1 MVSLITDTSLVT
13 AVALFISCRISEN
26 AAYSQ
31 LSTAFLT
38 SPDQRIESRIVIGT
52 GQALRGL
59 FKTIKGLCQMLNAS
73 AMSWC
78 RKSLEPAMILKH
90 KLNFYLCT

>member
-31 LSTAFLT
+31 LSTAVLT
-38 SPDQRIESRIVIGT
+38 IPDQRIESRIVIGT
-52 GQALRGL
+52 G
-59 FKTIKGLCQMLNAS
+59 
-73 AMSWC
+73 
-78 RKSLEPAMILKH
+78 
-90 KLNFYLCT
+90 